1 MKKLL
6 LGLITILIIILIA
19 ITVIKG
25 IQIGEF
31 KILGITEIKQEDE
44 DLDKKINNATR
55 AAGSDY
61 QRKIDE
67 LNEAIKKLEN
77 EKETYQD
84 MVNVSTE
91 SEVEASNQ
99 LYKNTIDFI
108 FVRIENHAK
117 SEGVNIDLSVTRSSS
132 GAENT
137 YNLNFTARGPY
148 AGIEEFITD
157 IEDDSKLG
165 FKIEEFK
172 MVASSESS
180 NQVEASFTCKDITI
194 NGINT
199 NIVNSQTNE
208 NDTTNTTNTNNTTST
223 NNTAAT
229 NTAE

>member
-6 LGLITILIIILIA
+6 LSSITILIIILIA

-25 IQIGEF
+25 IQIGET
-31 KILGITEIKQEDE
+31 KILGIIEIKRQDE
-44 DLDKKINNATR
+44 DLDQKINDATK
-55 AAGSDY
+55 AASSDY
-61 QRKIDE
+61 QRKIDD
-67 LNEAIKKLEN
+67 LNDAIKKLES

-117 SEGVNIDLSVTRSSS
+117 SEGVNIDLSVTRSTS

-148 AGIEEFITD
+148 AGVEEFITD

-172 MVASSESS
+172 MVASSENS

-199 NIVNSQTNE
+199 NLVNTQ
-208 NDTTNTTNTNNTTST
+208 TNTNNTNNMANT
-223 NNTAAT
+223 NSIATDNTAK
-229 NTAE
+229 